1 MAKRGRPRK
10 VSIQNLIDGV
20 DAYIESTPLPI
31 VAEYALLNGYTREWL
46 YQLAAKEKEEG
57 RPELTYAIK
66 KIADTKA
73 IALEKGALIGKFSP
87 SMAIFSLKQ
96 LGWRDKPEEKNEG
109 QGVTIID
116 DFK

>member
-20 DAYIESTPLPI
+20 DAYLESTSLPI
-31 VAEYALLNGYTREWL
+31 VAEYALQNGITSNWL
-46 YQLAAKEKEEG
+46 YHLADKEAEAG
-57 RPELTYAIK
+57 RPELKQSIK
-66 KIADTKA
+66 RITDQKA

-109 QGVTIID
+109 TGVTIID